1 MLEFKINFIN
11 GVQMIHH
18 DIEEL
23 LSAADL
29 EHVPGVNYVT
39 SVAVQDASESYAN
52 WYISQIY
59 DRYMAP
65 RDAFDS
71 LFETIQD
78 LLESDVY
85 FLNEVEAAQSQI
97 RGRRYHPDGED
108 AFDPDDLEDMESDLE
123 DALDDVAGD
132 PLDMMKALLDPEDFL
147 QEFERKMQPFTQ
159 DAAELDPAELW
170 KGFGI

>member
-11 GVQMIHH
+11 GVQLQHRN
-18 DIEEL
+18 IEEL

-52 WYISQIY
+52 WYRGQIY
-59 DRYMAP
+59 DRYMSP

-71 LFETIQD
+71 LFEMMLD
-78 LLESDVY
+78 LLDSDVY
-85 FLNEVEAAQSQI
+85 FLDEVAAAQTQI
-97 RGRRYHPDGED
+97 RGRHYQPDITD
-108 AFDPDDLEDMESDLE
+108 AI
-123 DALDDVAGD
+123 
-132 PLDMMKALLDPEDFL
+132 DPEDL
-147 QEFERKMQPFTQ
+147 KDMDDIAADPLSPQEEQRIWEKFEREFSQ
-159 DAAELDPAELW
+159 DPAELDPAELW